1 MEFLKDQPL
10 YSHTT
15 MKLGGLA
22 KYLCTVTTE
31 DEVIEAANFA
41 KSNGLK
47 IIVIGGGSNIIF
59 NDDGFNGLVI
69 LNNLKGLSINSS
81 TRTLTAATGEA
92 WDDVVKAA
100 VEANLS
106 GIESLSLIPGTM
118 GGAPVNNIGAYGQEI
133 KHTLKHIKAYDT
145 KESKFILLNNSD
157 CKFAY
162 RDSIFK
168 STEHGRYIIT
178 EVTLLLKNADEYQP
192 PAYASLQSSLL
203 EAGIKKPTIQD
214 IRNAVINIRSA
225 KLPDPKLIPN
235 TGSFFK
241 NPIVSN
247 QKRDELLEK
256 FPSLAYFDYHGK
268 TKLAAGWLIDNAGL
282 KGYEQ
287 DGIKVYEKQA
297 LVLVNIGTRSYK
309 SLENMKSHIIN
320 VIKEKYGVELEVE
333 PELK

>member
-15 MKLGGLA
+15 MRLGGPA
-22 KYLCTVTTE
+22 QYLCTVTSE
-31 DEVIEAANFA
+31 DDVTKAADFA
-41 KSNGLK
+41 RKNDLK
-47 IIVIGGGSNIIF
+47 IIVLGGGSNIIF
-59 NDDGFNGLVI
+59 NDEGFNGLVI
-69 LNNLKGLSINSS
+69 INNLKGLTIDISNQ
-81 TRTLTAATGEA
+81 TLTAATGED

-100 VEANLS
+100 VQADLS

-133 KHTLKHIKAYDT
+133 KHTLKNLKAYDT
-145 KESKFILLNNSD
+145 KTSKFVFLNNDD

-178 EVTLLLKNADEYQP
+178 EVTLQLKKADEYEP
-192 PAYASLQSSLL
+192 PTYASLQSSLT
-203 EAGIKKPTIQD
+203 EAGIKEPDIQD
-214 IRNAVINIRSA
+214 IRNAVINIRSS

-241 NPIVSN
+241 NPIVTN
-247 QKRDELLEK
+247 QKRDELLVK
-256 FPSLAYFDYHGK
+256 YPSLAYFDYHGQ

-297 LVLVNIGTRSYK
+297 LVLVNVGTRSYK
-309 SLENMKSHIIN
+309 ALENMKNHIIN